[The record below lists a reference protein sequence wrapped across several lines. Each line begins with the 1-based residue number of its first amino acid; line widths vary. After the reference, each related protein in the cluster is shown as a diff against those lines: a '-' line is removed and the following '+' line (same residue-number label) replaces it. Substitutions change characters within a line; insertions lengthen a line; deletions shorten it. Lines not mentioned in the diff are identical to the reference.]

1 MKTLLIVCLA
11 LTLACAML
19 VPQAIAG
26 NKVKV
31 DVCHVLAVNDTI
43 PNFLDTEM
51 TIYYGKV
58 INVSENAVYSHL
70 EHGDSTA
77 FFSGEGTEASV
88 ETFRAAG
95 GHVPAANCHF
105 GLWPDGTLAAPAQ

>member
-11 LTLACAML
+11 LTLACAMF

-70 EHGDSTA
+70 
-77 FFSGEGTEASV
+77 
-88 ETFRAAG
+88 
-95 GHVPAANCHF
+95 
-105 GLWPDGTLAAPAQ
+105 

>member
-70 EHGDSTA
+70 
-77 FFSGEGTEASV
+77 
-88 ETFRAAG
+88 
-95 GHVPAANCHF
+95 
-105 GLWPDGTLAAPAQ
+105 